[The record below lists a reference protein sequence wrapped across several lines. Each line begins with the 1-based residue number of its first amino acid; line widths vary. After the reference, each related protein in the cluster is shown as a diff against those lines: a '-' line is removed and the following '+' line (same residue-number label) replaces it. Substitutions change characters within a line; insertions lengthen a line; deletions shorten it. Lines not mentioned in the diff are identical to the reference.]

1 MLMDDKV
8 LLEKVS
14 LFHCVLEIEFPG
26 RRGLDR
32 IPRWGMGW
40 HLKTVGNVRSEG
52 GRSTIRER
60 RAGSCPGLLA
70 VN

>member
-1 MLMDDKV
+1 MDDKV

-14 LFHCVLEIEFPG
+14 IFHCVLEIEFPG

-40 HLKTVGNVRSEG
+40 HQKTAGNVSGEPDFVVFHVSG
-52 GRSTIRER
+52 VIPF
-60 RAGSCPGLLA
+60 A
-70 VN
+70 